1 MVLSQS
7 DLKQVLKV
15 SIHGYIL
22 ILDHWDPGLEHDP
35 YTENKSVLVHLK

>member
-1 MVLSQS
+1 MVMSQS
-7 DLKQVLKV
+7 DLKQVLN

-35 YTENKSVLVHLK
+35 YTENKSVLVLP